1 MGARKDHII
10 GIMQNKFSSTDK
22 FADHEGRTLA
32 RDIAAL
38 NDKEDTKLRMRAENR
53 KKLEMEAKLYQDRQV
68 AERANQKDAEKM

>member
-1 MGARKDHII
+1 MAYLYKNKEHASIAMGAKKDHII

-38 NDKEDTKLRMRAENR
+38 NEKEDLKLKNRAETR
-53 KKLEMEAKLYQDRQV
+53 KRLEMEAKLYQDR
-68 AERANQKDAEKM
+68 